1 MNGIVGNALQG
12 LIRPDEWAGQIK
24 ESYRQGQEEARQRK
38 TENAL
43 RDYVMSKVGD
53 NQQIGAI
60 AEADPRL
67 AMQVQQQEAAAQA
80 SAREQQMKQMPVL
93 GRLLSYAKQG
103 PQQWAEAISTAQSYG
118 MDVSRVPQQFDPA
131 WADTQIMF
139 AQAMQDPQTLDKLPA
154 MAQEVMLSLPP
165 DQRDVNNPAFVQGM
179 SVQLRKL
186 YPLQPGGG
194 MAGINPATGQAEM
207 VITPN
212 PGGFSAGAPAGGGGG
227 NMPRVSSPQEAAQL
241 PPGTQFMMPDGRIGT
256 VPGGPTPQASGGFPG
271 R

>member
-179 SVQLRKL
+179 S
-186 YPLQPGGG
+186 
-194 MAGINPATGQAEM
+194 GQAEM